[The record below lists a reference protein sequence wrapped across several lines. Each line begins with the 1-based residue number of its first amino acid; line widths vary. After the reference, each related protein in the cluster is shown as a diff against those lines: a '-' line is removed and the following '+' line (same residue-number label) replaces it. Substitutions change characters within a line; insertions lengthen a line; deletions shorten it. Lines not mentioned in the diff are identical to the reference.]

1 MSRVQFD
8 LSICVTY
15 YGRKTSRPKT
25 QILDPNFTFP
35 LAKWSQV
42 MLRGPAN
49 DHQMIARRWTRRTF
63 GPFLLAQS
71 PEHFLRLNR
80 LKIDFGKVKNGST
93 PFCLG
98 LNHRVVRKKKGGLLQ
113 TVVVWKKDCR
123 RPRIGGAK
131 RHSYTF
137 LMVGIIWVSCSTG
150 GASGAEWWW
159 NAQSFCCCFVPLVL
173 LQNVYWCRRNP
184 ISQNSMV

>member
-1 MSRVQFD
+1 MWEISPMMSRVQFD

-98 LNHRVVRKKKGGLLQ
+98 LNHRVVRKKKGWFAPNCRGLEKRLQ
-113 TVVVWKKDCR
+113 KAAHRWCQKTLLYIFD
-123 RPRIGGAK
+123 G
-131 RHSYTF
+131 RHHLGF
-137 LMVGIIWVSCSTG
+137 M
-150 GASGAEWWW
+150 
-159 NAQSFCCCFVPLVL
+159 
-173 LQNVYWCRRNP
+173 
-184 ISQNSMV
+184 